1 MISQQQL
8 EQLLEAVLKEGE
20 TKQATDI
27 LNKALRNVNTSLLL
41 LNVIQTNQS
50 PPVSLINLKISKIFI
65 FNFNFYFNFVRSVQ
79 LRQLA
84 AVVLRQK
91 IVNHWKKLKPE
102 ARQHIKSALL
112 ERLIGE
118 SV

>member
-1 MISQQQL
+1 
-8 EQLLEAVLKEGE
+8 
-20 TKQATDI
+20 
-27 LNKALRNVNTSLLL
+27 
-41 LNVIQTNQS
+41 
-50 PPVSLINLKISKIFI
+50 
-65 FNFNFYFNFVRSVQ
+65 

-91 IVNHWKKLKPE
+91 VVNHWKKLKPE
-102 ARQHIKSALL
+102 ARHHIKSALL